1 MKSGSLYLAAYD
13 VSHDR
18 ERYRLSKVLEA
29 FGVRVQKS
37 AFELRLSRA
46 QRETLLRQINALS
59 LKSGWVALYRIDEAA
74 KRLTV
79 GSLPQDHISPEA
91 PCFVD

>member
-13 VSHDR
+13 ITENR
-18 ERYRLSKVLEA
+18 ERYRLSKVVEA
-29 FGVRVQKS
+29 FGVRIQKS

-46 QRETLLRQINALS
+46 QRETLLRQISALG

-74 KRLTV
+74 KRLTA
-79 GSLPQDHISPEA
+79 GSLPKDHIPPEA